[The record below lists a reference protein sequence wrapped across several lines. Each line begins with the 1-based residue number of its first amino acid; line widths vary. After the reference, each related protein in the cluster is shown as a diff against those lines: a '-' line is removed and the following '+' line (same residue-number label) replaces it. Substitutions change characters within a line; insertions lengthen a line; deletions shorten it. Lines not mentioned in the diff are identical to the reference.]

1 MLTLKLKS
9 HEERR
14 LRAGHLWAYSN
25 EIETDAGWKN
35 IAPGTLCRLND
46 SRGQPLGIGYVN

>member
-1 MLTLKLKS
+1 MLSLRLKA

-25 EIETDAGWKN
+25 EIDTAATPGLT
-35 IAPGTLCRLND
+35 APFGL
-46 SRGQPLGIGYVN
+46 